1 MCFSGLQR
9 RRRENFGVL
18 NSLNGIST
26 CFLKEIID
34 FFTFG
39 HQNFYIRSKI
49 LHSEG
54 KISGLNVKNLPSEC
68 KQINTAC
75 QYRALNIAPETP
87 QVKDNYQGANSN
99 LA

>member
-18 NSLNGIST
+18 SSLNGIST
-26 CFLKEIID
+26 CFLKEILD

-39 HQNFYIRSKI
+39 HQNFYIRSKK
-49 LHSEG
+49 LHSEA

-68 KQINTAC
+68 KKKALSGNPLFLTDFEQC
-75 QYRALNIAPETP
+75 LVRYR
-87 QVKDNYQGANSN
+87 
-99 LA
+99 

>member
-18 NSLNGIST
+18 SSLNGIST
-26 CFLKEIID
+26 CFLKEILD

-39 HQNFYIRSKI
+39 HQKIYIRSKI

-54 KISGLNVKNLPSEC
+54 KISGLNVKKLPSEC
-68 KQINTAC
+68 KKK
-75 QYRALNIAPETP
+75 ALCPTVV
-87 QVKDNYQGANSN
+87 VKYLPTL
-99 LA
+99 LALLH